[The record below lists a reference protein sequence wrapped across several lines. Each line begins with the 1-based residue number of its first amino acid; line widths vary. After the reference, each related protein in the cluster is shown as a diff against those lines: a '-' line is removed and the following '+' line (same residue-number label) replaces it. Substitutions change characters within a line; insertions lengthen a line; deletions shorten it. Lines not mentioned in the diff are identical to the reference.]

1 MILKYLSLITI
12 LLQLFLASG
21 AMAEGDAQ
29 SREPTD
35 IKHDW
40 VQLTSGEWLS
50 GKIHAM
56 YDDKL
61 EFDSEKLDLL
71 TIKWEDV
78 NRLQS
83 YQIFL
88 VNIDEGG
95 EQARALKDRP
105 ILSTLGEDGVYAG
118 TLKVSGRDVTVT
130 TAEGEK
136 SFDRSKLISFAPGGE
151 GRLDLWAI
159 KVGLSLNIQ
168 EGNTQ
173 QLDYTAKATGV
184 RRTAKT
190 RLTLDYIGNVSS
202 TGSLSTGSTTTTVEN
217 HRVNATSNIY
227 VTRSFFY
234 TPFEGEYY
242 RDPFR
247 NIDRRMTLGAGLG
260 YVVIDKKDMTWEVS
274 GGPSYLNT
282 RYISVQQGEN
292 ASDNS
297 LALMLGTLVETDITE
312 TLEFTFQYDIK
323 AAKKAAGGYSHHAIA
338 SFENEITK
346 HIDLD
351 ISFLWDRTSYP
362 TADAN
367 GNVPKADDFRIMMG
381 VNYSFN

>member
-1 MILKYLSLITI
+1 MILNRLSLITI
-12 LLQLFLASG
+12 LLQLFLASV

-35 IKHDW
+35 KKHDW

-71 TIKWEDV
+71 TIDWEDV

-88 VNIDEGG
+88 VNIDEDD
-95 EQARALKDRP
+95 EQARALKD
-105 ILSTLGEDGVYAG
+105 LQLLDTLNKDDIYAG
-118 TLKVSGRDVTVT
+118 TLSVSGSDVTVT
-130 TAEGEK
+130 TAEGVK
-136 SFDRSKLISFAPGGE
+136 SFDRSNLISFAPAGE
-151 GRLDLWAI
+151 GGIDLWSA
-159 KVGLSLNIQ
+159 KLGLSLNVQ
-168 EGNTQ
+168 EGYTQ
-173 QLDYTAKATGV
+173 QIDYTAKARAV

-190 RLTLDYIGNVSS
+190 RFILDYIGNLSA
-202 TGSLSTGSTTTTVEN
+202 TGSVQTGSTVTTVSN
-217 HRVNATSNIY
+217 HRVNATSNVY
-227 VTRSFFY
+227 VTRHFFW

-247 NIDRRMTLGAGLG
+247 NIDQRITLGAGLG
-260 YVVIDKKDMTWEVS
+260 YVVIDKKDMTWEVT
-274 GGPSYLNT
+274 GGPSFLST
-282 RYISVQQGEN
+282 RYISVQQGE
-292 ASDNS
+292 ATSDS
-297 LALMLGTLVETDITE
+297 SFALMLGTLVETDITE
-312 TLEFTFQYDIK
+312 MLEFILQYDIK
-323 AAKKAAGGYSHHAIA
+323 AAQKKAGGYSHHSIA
-338 SFENEITK
+338 SFEYEITK

-351 ISFLWDRTSYP
+351 LSFLWDRTSYP

-367 GNVPKADDFRIMMG
+367 GNVPKLDDYRLMMG

>member
-1 MILKYLSLITI
+1 MILNRLSLITI
-12 LLQLFLASG
+12 LLQLFLASV

-29 SREPTD
+29 SREPTE

-56 YDDKL
+56 YDKKL
-61 EFDSEKLDLL
+61 EFDSEKLKLL
-71 TIKWEDV
+71 TIKWGDV

-83 YQIFL
+83 YQMFL
-88 VNIDEGG
+88 VNIDEDG
-95 EQARALKDRP
+95 EQSRAPKGRP
-105 ILSTLGEDGVYAG
+105 LLGSLNNDDGVYTG
-118 TLKVSGRDVTVT
+118 TLNVSGNDVTVT
-130 TAEGEK
+130 NAEGTK
-136 SFDRSKLISFAPGGE
+136 SFDRNNLISFAPGGE
-151 GRLDLWAI
+151 GRIDLWAA
-159 KVGLSLNIQ
+159 KLGFSLNVQ

-173 QLDYTAKATGV
+173 QLDYTAKASAV

-190 RLTLDYIGNVSS
+190 RLILDYIGNVSATGTLV
-202 TGSLSTGSTTTTVEN
+202 TGSQTTVEN

-227 VTRSFFY
+227 VTRYFFY
-234 TPFEGEYY
+234 TPFEAEYY

-247 NIDRRMTLGAGLG
+247 NIDRRITLGAGVG
-260 YVVIDKKDMTWEVS
+260 YVLRDEKELTWEVS
-274 GGPSYLNT
+274 GGPSFLNT
-282 RYISVQQGEN
+282 RYISVQQGES
-292 ASDNS
+292 ASDTS
-297 LALMLGTLVETDITE
+297 FALMLGTLFETDITS

-323 AAKKAAGGYSHHAIA
+323 VAKKKVGGYTHHAVA
-338 SFENEITK
+338 SFENEITR

-362 TADAN
+362 TADEN
-367 GNVPKADDFRIMMG
+367 GVVPKADDFRLMMG

>member
-1 MILKYLSLITI
+1 MILNRLSLITI
-12 LLQLFLASG
+12 LLQLFLASV

-29 SREPTD
+29 SREPTE

-56 YDDKL
+56 YNDKL
-61 EFDSEKLDLL
+61 EFDSEKLKLL
-71 TIKWEDV
+71 TIDWEDV

-88 VNIDEGG
+88 VNIDEDD
-95 EQARALKDRP
+95 EQARAIKGRP
-105 ILSTLGEDGVYAG
+105 LRGALSEDDVYTG
-118 TLKVSGRDVTVT
+118 TLSVSGSDVTIT
-130 TAEGEK
+130 TAEGTK
-136 SFDRSKLISFAPGGE
+136 SFDRADLISFAPGGE
-151 GRLDLWAI
+151 GRIDLWAA
-159 KVGLSLNIQ
+159 KVGLSLNVQ

-173 QLDYTAKATGV
+173 QIDYTAKANAI

-190 RLTLDYIGNVSS
+190 RLILDYIGNVSA

-217 HRVNATSNIY
+217 HRVNVTSNIY

-247 NIDRRMTLGAGLG
+247 NIDRRITLGAGLG
-260 YVVIDKKDMTWEVS
+260 YVVIDKKELTWEVS
-274 GGPSYLNT
+274 GGPSFLNT
-282 RYISVQQGEN
+282 RYISVQQGES
-292 ASDNS
+292 ASDS
-297 LALMLGTLVETDITE
+297 SFALMLGTLVETDITK

-323 AAKKAAGGYSHHAIA
+323 AAQKKAGGYSHHAIA

-346 HIDLD
+346 RIDLD
-351 ISFLWDRTSYP
+351 VSLLWDRTSYP

-367 GNVPKADDFRIMMG
+367 GVVPKADDYRFMLG
-381 VNYSFN
+381 FNYSFN